1 VPPPSFQEA
10 LISQIPALRT
20 LQQLGFTYRSPE
32 ECAVKR
38 NGRLCRVIPAKVLA
52 GRTRAPQVGASQGER
67 FADSEGAGRDFR
79 RRSIHEIF
87 PKRICKTH
95 GLRKSGFNRPATPL
109 ASPLCAPGRVLYFGG
124 LEKAR
129 KRGSAG
135 GPQMGHENPAL
146 RVSQWGAQTAPLQG
160 PSVGE
165 APTFP

>member
-1 VPPPSFQEA
+1 MPLSFQEA

-20 LQQLGFTYRSPE
+20 LQQLGFTYLSPE
-32 ECAVKR
+32 ECAVER
-38 NGRLCRVIPAKVLA
+38 NGRLGRVIPEKVLT
-52 GRTRAPQVGASQGER
+52 GRTRTPQGFPSQGEH
-67 FADSEGAGRDFR
+67 FADPDVAGRDFK
-79 RRSIHEIF
+79 RRSRHEIF
-87 PKRICKTH
+87 PKLICKTH
-95 GLRKSGFNRPATPL
+95 GLRKNDFNRPATPL
-109 ASPLCAPGRVLYFGG
+109 ASPLCAPGRVLYVGG

-165 APTFP
+165 APSFP